1 MFYPEL
7 VGTAQAAYLKL
18 VNDLKAKASASL
30 GVPEDEL
37 IVRNMRPE
45 DLEFANSEWYIENMS
60 AAAWA
65 DVVSST
71 IINDN
76 RFVGIY
82 GIHNNEAVTEVAQVK
97 IQRMGSYVRYWNV
110 QPIKS
115 FENKVGYVDDPFTVD
130 QNTSITIS
138 LWGRSA
144 STLTDFSFIGVTVEK
159 EGMVIN
165 P

>member
-7 VGTAQAAYLKL
+7 VGTAQAAYLRL
-18 VNDLKAKASASL
+18 VKELKIKASAEL
-30 GVPEDEL
+30 GVPENEL

-45 DLEFANSEWYIENMS
+45 DLEFANSEWYFTPNS
-60 AAAWA
+60 AGAWNTL
-65 DVVSST
+65 VSST
-71 IINDN
+71 IIDDN

-82 GIHNNEAVTEVAQVK
+82 GIHNNEAAAEACQLR

-110 QPIKS
+110 QQIKS
-115 FENKVGYVDDPFTVD
+115 FESKVGFVDDPFTVD
-130 QNTSITIS
+130 QNTSITID
-138 LWGRSA
+138 LWVRSA
-144 STLTDFSFIGVTVEK
+144 STLTDLSFIGVTVEK

>member
-7 VGTAQAAYLKL
+7 VGTAQAAYKKL
-18 VNDLKAKASASL
+18 VDELKAKASAEL
-30 GVPEDEL
+30 GVPESEL

-45 DLEFANSEWYIENMS
+45 DLEIANSEWYFTAVS
-60 AAAWA
+60 AAAWSSL
-65 DVVSST
+65 VSST
-71 IINDN
+71 IIDDN

-82 GIHNNEAVTEVAQVK
+82 GIHNNEAIDEACQLR

-115 FENKVGYVDDPFTVD
+115 FENKVGFVDDPFIVD
-130 QNTSITIS
+130 QNTSITID
-138 LWGRSA
+138 LWARTA